1 MYLSIPTNWDNRIVD
16 KIREINSSSDYCYKV
31 GSVYGAFLTKIG
43 SGRFETPNISE
54 EYAQEH
60 IRKIKK
66 LGVKFNFVANS
77 PSLGGKE
84 HDVTY
89 REELL
94 GEIER
99 IVNLGVEM
107 ITVSIPFLGELINYH
122 FPHIEVKM
130 STMLDIRDIQH
141 INLIN
146 QMGPKVACI
155 TLSRFINRNFELLK
169 NMVDIA
175 PFELE
180 LLANS
185 LCLHN
190 CPYQM
195 YHSDLV
201 CWQARKKRG
210 WEEPFADY
218 RAVACD
224 RIRFTDK
231 SQVIKSPWIRPEDL
245 NEYEQI
251 GISSIKIAGR
261 TFPTEW
267 IINIVEAYAR
277 GSYSGNMWDL
287 ILPFQDI
294 YVDNR
299 KLNNFLKHFKNNRP
313 SCDSNCGK
321 CRYCEKIAEDVV
333 SYGDETEEYLIDLEK
348 RLDARINMADTLPP
362 YFKESRV

>member
-1 MYLSIPTNWDNRIVD
+1 
-16 KIREINSSSDYCYKV
+16 
-31 GSVYGAFLTKIG
+31 
-43 SGRFETPNISE
+43 
-54 EYAQEH
+54 
-60 IRKIKK
+60 
-66 LGVKFNFVANS
+66 
-77 PSLGGKE
+77 
-84 HDVTY
+84 
-89 REELL
+89 
-94 GEIER
+94 
-99 IVNLGVEM
+99 
-107 ITVSIPFLGELINYH
+107 
-122 FPHIEVKM
+122 
-130 STMLDIRDIQH
+130 MLDIRDIQH

-277 GSYSGNMWDL
+277 GNYSGNMWDL

-348 RLDARINMADTLPP
+348 RLDARINTVDTLPP

>member
-146 QMGPKVACI
+146 QIG
-155 TLSRFINRNFELLK
+155 
-169 NMVDIA
+169 
-175 PFELE
+175 
-180 LLANS
+180 
-185 LCLHN
+185 
-190 CPYQM
+190 
-195 YHSDLV
+195 
-201 CWQARKKRG
+201 
-210 WEEPFADY
+210 
-218 RAVACD
+218 RAHV
-224 RIRFTDK
+224 
-231 SQVIKSPWIRPEDL
+231 
-245 NEYEQI
+245 
-251 GISSIKIAGR
+251 
-261 TFPTEW
+261 
-267 IINIVEAYAR
+267 
-277 GSYSGNMWDL
+277 
-287 ILPFQDI
+287 
-294 YVDNR
+294 
-299 KLNNFLKHFKNNRP
+299 
-313 SCDSNCGK
+313 
-321 CRYCEKIAEDVV
+321 
-333 SYGDETEEYLIDLEK
+333 
-348 RLDARINMADTLPP
+348 
-362 YFKESRV
+362 